1 MKGNATMMTSIL
13 IAALFASGAA
23 FAVAS
28 IVATLRAYWPA
39 VLALRAD
46 SAWMAEEQELRV
58 TSTDLRGVRTG
69 RVLHADFSGRSRVP
83 AAGLRAA
90 A

>member
-1 MKGNATMMTSIL
+1 MMTSTL

-28 IVATLRAYWPA
+28 IAATLRAYWPA
-39 VLALRAD
+39 VLALREGAN
-46 SAWMAEEQELRV
+46 WLPEEQNIMVTTTAICVTTHGGMVLRP
-58 TSTDLRGVRTG
+58 
-69 RVLHADFSGRSRVP
+69 DFSGRSRSAVH
-83 AAGLRAA
+83 GLRAA

>member
-1 MKGNATMMTSIL
+1 MMTSIL
-13 IAALFASGAA
+13 IAALFASGAT
-23 FAVAS
+23 FAAAT

-39 VLALRAD
+39 VLALRED
-46 SAWMAEEQELRV
+46 SAWMAEDQEVRV
-58 TSTDLRGVRTG
+58 TSTDLRVVRTG
-69 RVLHADFSGRSRVP
+69 SVLHADFRGRSRVP